1 MIFEVATSFC
11 LVDYHLEHLWVLLR
25 GLIDKLLEQVRRLR
39 LLPFRAFPLVHPGG
53 HSHREGRDLLVKYLS
68 LVSPYDLGGLFL
80 FAGEF

>member
-25 GLIDKLLEQVRRLR
+25 GLIDKLLEQVRWLR
-39 LLPFRAFPLVHPGG
+39 LLPFRSFPLLHAGG
-53 HSHREGRDLLVKYLS
+53 HSHREGGDLLDHHLS
-68 LVSPYDLGGLFL
+68 LVSPFDLEGFFL